1 MAEFRVVDYRSLPE
15 EMKQEALRRSYS
27 VYSGADTPG
36 PYAKEFME
44 FTEKNC
50 GIRCMMQDGKL
61 VGVVT
66 FREKKSGLM
75 LDEVWAK
82 PSREFLLKNGMTIGR
97 KLTLVVQGMARKK
110 GMKFEISG
118 FIGAGKRF
126 GVRLRGELHYTPKR
140 LGGKR
145 KAVLQRRRNQPRFP

>member
-1 MAEFRVVDYRSLPE
+1 MAEFKVVDYRSLPE
-15 EMKQEALRRSYS
+15 EMKQEALRRAYS
-27 VYSGADTPG
+27 VYSGATPG
-36 PYAKEFME
+36 PYAKDFME

-50 GIRCMMQDGKL
+50 EIRCMLEGGKL
-61 VGVVT
+61 AGVAT
-66 FREKKSGLM
+66 FRERKGSLM

-97 KLTLVVQGMARKK
+97 KLMLLVKGTAKRR

-126 GVRLRGELHYTPKR
+126 GGRLRGELHYFPKKM
-140 LGGKR
+140 GGKR
-145 KAVLQRRRNQPRFP
+145 KAVLPKRRK